1 MQADF
6 NKNVRADP
14 EEMNII
20 VKQEVEVALL
30 RMVEKK
36 LKVEMQLEQAQK

>member
-14 EEMNII
+14 EEMNTI

>member
-14 EEMNII
+14 EEMNTI

-36 LKVEMQLEQAQK
+36 LKVEMQLENA